1 MRYSKFYK
9 VRGMVFKRGR
19 EKLGFGEGR
28 GGEGVEVQSMNQHLL
43 FLRERQEI
51 ERVRESEL
59 SFGFQKITIGWGE
72 SVGVLIRAKK
82 MDLNNTYFCSTLGLN
97 KNI

>member
-1 MRYSKFYK
+1 MRYSEFYK

-51 ERVRESEL
+51 EESEL
-59 SFGFQKITIGWGE
+59 SFGFQKITIGWGR
-72 SVGVLIRAKK
+72 VWG
-82 MDLNNTYFCSTLGLN
+82 Y
-97 KNI
+97 